1 MADLLFVLAV
11 VAFFALALAV
21 VAACDRIAPS
31 EPVADDPGDAERA
44 RP

>member
-21 VAACDRIAPS
+21 VAACDRIAPG
-31 EPVADDPGDAERA
+31 EPVADDPGAGEKG